1 MPQNGTPNT
10 IQKNIQIAQG
20 TGSPAAGR
28 ELTPVGETRE
38 TVGHAGDSE
47 GPPNP
52 LAEYPSLYYSV
63 IAGIVFLIIA
73 GISVMTTRTITRRA
87 PSRKQAFIEQCVAS
101 ITHFCRS
108 AIGDGGEKFAPL
120 IGTVFAFVLISNL
133 MGVLPFM
140 IANPHHEPG
149 VLSSVTPAPTS
160 NLSMTVAVS
169 LIVFFVV
176 QYVGIKENGIGGY
189 LKHFAG
195 PVWWLSWL
203 IFPIEFVGA
212 LVKPV
217 SLSIRLFGNVF
228 GEETVI
234 AVLVAL
240 GVSTLPKFLPIP
252 FQFPMLVFGVFG
264 SIVQAGVYS
273 ILTCAYI
280 ALSMGEHDDHG
291 HHAPTDE
298 FGAELPGPFHA
309 PAAIA
314 NQTH

>member
-1 MPQNGTPNT
+1 MPQNGTPNNVP
-10 IQKNIQIAQG
+10 KYRQIAQE
-20 TGSPAAGR
+20 TGSPTMGHDELPAGA
-28 ELTPVGETRE
+28 THE
-38 TVGHAGDSE
+38 TVGHGGGHE
-47 GPPNP
+47 EPHNP
-52 LAEYPSLYYSV
+52 LAEYQPLYYSG
-63 IAGIVFLIIA
+63 IAGFVFLIIA
-73 GISVMTTRTITRRA
+73 GIAFFTTRGLNRRT

-101 ITHFCRS
+101 ITHFSRA
-108 AIGDGGEKFAPL
+108 AIGDGGERFAPL
-120 IGTVFAFVLISNL
+120 IGTVFAFVLI
-133 MGVLPFM
+133 GVLPFVF
-140 IANPHHEPG
+140 ANPSHEPG
-149 VLSSVTPAPTS
+149 VLASATPAPTS
-160 NLSMTVAVS
+160 NLSMTLAVS
-169 LIVFFVV
+169 LIVFLVV

-212 LVKPV
+212 LVKPI

-264 SIVQAGVYS
+264 SIVQAGVYT

-280 ALSMGEHDDHG
+280 VLSIGEHDDHG

-298 FGAELPGPFHA
+298 FGAELPGAFHA

>member
-1 MPQNGTPNT
+1 MPQNGTPNNVHEYR
-10 IQKNIQIAQG
+10 QVAQG
-20 TGSPAAGR
+20 MGSPATGHD
-28 ELTPVGETRE
+28 ESPVGATHE
-38 TVGHAGDSE
+38 TVGHGGGHEA
-47 GPPNP
+47 PPNP
-52 LAEYPSLYYSV
+52 LAEYQPLYYSA
-63 IAGIVFLIIA
+63 IAGFVFLIIA
-73 GISVMTTRTITRRA
+73 GIAFFTTRGLNRRT

-101 ITHFCRS
+101 ITHFCRA

-133 MGVLPFM
+133 MGVLPFV

-149 VLSSVTPAPTS
+149 VLASATPAPTS
-160 NLSMTVAVS
+160 NLSMTLAVS
-169 LIVFFVV
+169 LIVFLTV

-212 LVKPV
+212 LVKPI

-240 GVSTLPKFLPIP
+240 GVSTLPAFLPIP

-264 SIVQAGVYS
+264 SIVQAGVYT

-280 ALSMGEHDDHG
+280 ALSIGEHDSHG

-298 FGAELPGPFHA
+298 FGAELPGASHA
-309 PAAIA
+309 PATIA

>member
-1 MPQNGTPNT
+1 MPQNGTPNNV
-10 IQKNIQIAQG
+10 QKNIRLAQES
-20 TGSPAAGR
+20 GSPIGGHEAVPG
-28 ELTPVGETRE
+28 GETHE
-38 TVGHAGDSE
+38 SVGHGGGHE
-47 GPPNP
+47 GPSNP
-52 LAEYPSLYYSV
+52 LAEYPSLYYSL
-63 IAGIVFLIIA
+63 IAGIVFLVIA
-73 GISVMTTRTITRRA
+73 GIAVITTRSLNRRN
-87 PSRKQAFIEQCVAS
+87 PSRRQAFIEQCVAS
-101 ITHFCRS
+101 ITHFSRA
-108 AIGDGGEKFAPL
+108 AIGDGGERFAPL
-120 IGTVFAFVLISNL
+120 IGTVFAFVLLSNL
-133 MGVLPFM
+133 MGVLPFVF
-140 IANPHHEPG
+140 NSPHGEG
-149 VLSSVTPAPTS
+149 LASLTPAPTS
-160 NLSMTVAVS
+160 NLSMTIAVS

-176 QYVGIKENGIGGY
+176 QYVGIKENGFGNY

-240 GVSTLPKFLPIP
+240 AASTLPAFLPIP

-264 SIVQAGVYS
+264 SIVQAGVYT

-280 ALSMGEHDDHG
+280 ALAIGEHDSHG
-291 HHAPTDE
+291 HHSPSDE
-298 FGAELPGPFHA
+298 FGADVPGGHNN

>member
-1 MPQNGTPNT
+1 LPQNGTPNNV
-10 IQKNIQIAQG
+10 QKNIRLAQE
-20 TGSPAAGR
+20 TGSPTIGHEA
-28 ELTPVGETRE
+28 LPVGETHE
-38 TVGHAGDSE
+38 SVGHGGGHE

-52 LAEYPSLYYSV
+52 LAEYPSLYYSLIATIVFLV
-63 IAGIVFLIIA
+63 IAGIAVI
-73 GISVMTTRTITRRA
+73 TTRRLTRRN

-101 ITHFCRS
+101 ITHFSRA
-108 AIGDGGEKFAPL
+108 AIGDGGERFAPL

-133 MGVLPFM
+133 MGVLPFVF
-140 IANPHHEPG
+140 NSPHGEG
-149 VLSSVTPAPTS
+149 LASFTPAPTS
-160 NLSMTVAVS
+160 NLSMTIAVS
-169 LIVFFVV
+169 LIVFLVV

-240 GVSTLPKFLPIP
+240 AASTLPAFLPIP

-264 SIVQAGVYS
+264 SIVQAGVYT

-280 ALSMGEHDDHG
+280 ALAIGEHYYHSQN
-291 HHAPTDE
+291 APT
-298 FGAELPGPFHA
+298 A
-309 PAAIA
+309 
-314 NQTH
+314 